1 VCDRD
6 EDGCVV
12 RAIWIKAIMDRQR
25 REVLGQI
32 VQVYLGLLLLGFLV
46 VHVLDVY
53 APVCDE
59 FL

>member
-1 VCDRD
+1 M
-6 EDGCVV
+6 